1 MSSGVRWC
9 HPHSPMIAQALK
21 YICQEV
27 NFINDNPATPSLEE
41 FVVLGNISRLDSTS
55 GANNADLQSKVILTL
70 VNLEEEKTLKNGPY
84 YVQEGETLVK
94 KNPTIYLNLYL
105 LFSCATD
112 DYETALT
119 KISRI
124 IGTFQAKHV
133 FTPDTAEM
141 PFPGEIEKIILD
153 LFSINFEQSNHMWG
167 ILGGKYIPSVL
178 YKARLIAIQASKP
191 EGAAV
196 VREIKAT
203 ENAR

>member
-1 MSSGVRWC
+1 M
-9 HPHSPMIAQALK
+9 
-21 YICQEV
+21 
-27 NFINDNPATPSLEE
+27 
-41 FVVLGNISRLDSTS
+41 VLGNISRLDISS
-55 GANNADLQSKVILTL
+55 GANNADLQSKVVLTL

-105 LFSCATD
+105 LFSCAD
-112 DYETALT
+112 EDYETALT

-124 IGTFQAKHV
+124 IGTFQSKFV
-133 FTPDTAEM
+133 FTPDTAEV

-191 EGAAV
+191 EVAAV

-203 ENAR
+203 ENAK